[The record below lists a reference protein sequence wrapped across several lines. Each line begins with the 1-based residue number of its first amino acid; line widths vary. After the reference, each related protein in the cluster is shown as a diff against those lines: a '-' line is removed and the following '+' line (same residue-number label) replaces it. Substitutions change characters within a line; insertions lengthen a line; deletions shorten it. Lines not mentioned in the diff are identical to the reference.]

1 MCSVSSQCSCLSQCF
16 CSRADLSSEVTSAGA
31 LDWFLIIW
39 LLPPSPAV
47 RRNGAWWECGGKKRK
62 KKKKKGSLFL
72 RRAIFQ
78 RLTDNK
84 VLHKQFLKSAAMQEA
99 GSTTAPPHVF
109 LFCVMRSERRGG
121 HRIAT
126 QHQTA
131 HPVA

>member
-1 MCSVSSQCSCLSQCF
+1 MERGGSVV
-16 CSRADLSSEVTSAGA
+16 E
-31 LDWFLIIW
+31 
-39 LLPPSPAV
+39 
-47 RRNGAWWECGGKKRK
+47 K
-62 KKKKKGSLFL
+62 KKQKGSLFL

-78 RLTDNK
+78 QLTDNK
-84 VLHKQFLKSAAMQEA
+84 VLHKQFLKSAAMQEV

-109 LFCVMRSERRGG
+109 LFCVMHSERRGG